1 VAAPATS
8 SSPAPYWKCLAA
20 ALPLLATGAG
30 YVLSTPQTAAGAE
43 QRRWLIELMLV
54 ERVVLA
60 TMLVML
66 ILGWFYRGGTGRLE
80 GFVVCASVFVATSA
94 TMSYKVSDS
103 SLLVFMLLTLVTYSG
118 LALNWNSGN
127 FWFQFLVRWVLS
139 TAAFWLSLRYASVPR
154 DIRQWPGHASVIE
167 AGAIYFLVLAGVE
180 LSGFYQRWLPA
191 FARRAAD
198 GFRKTG

>member
-1 VAAPATS
+1 M
-8 SSPAPYWKCLAA
+8 A
-20 ALPLLATGAG
+20 ALPLLFTGAG
-30 YVLSTPQTAAGAE
+30 YALSTRPEG
-43 QRRWLIELMLV
+43 WLIELMLV

-60 TMLVML
+60 TTLVML
-66 ILGWFYRGGTGRLE
+66 ILGWFFRGGTGRLE
-80 GFVVCASVFVATSA
+80 GFVVCALVFTVTSA
-94 TMSYKVSDS
+94 AMSYGGSES
-103 SLLVFMLLTLVTYSG
+103 SLLVFMLLTVVTYSG

-139 TAAFWLSLRYASVPR
+139 TAVFWLALSYASVPR
-154 DIRQWPGHASVIE
+154 DLRQWPGHASVIE

-180 LSGFYQRWLPA
+180 LSGFYQRWLPG